1 MITKGGARIDTKIG
15 AAVVL
20 MASLLAGGGIAF
32 AADEGHA
39 HIERQPWSFGG
50 FLGKFDEAQ
59 LQRGFKVY
67 VDACARCHGLK
78 RVAFRNLAQ
87 PGGPAF
93 PEAAVRSLANTYQVD
108 AEPNDQGKIVKR
120 PAILVDYIPSP
131 YKNEQEARA
140 ALNGAL
146 PPDLSVI
153 AKARGVESNAPFYL
167 VPWNMLVDIVT
178 GYQEGGPDY
187 IYAYLTGYKNP
198 PSGTKVPDFMN
209 YNEAFPAPHMTAM
222 PNPFP
227 SGNGFVKYTDDTP
240 GTVDNYARDVAAFL
254 AWTADPRLEERK
266 RLGLMVTIY
275 LLITAVL
282 LYFAK
287 RRVWLKVH

>member
-1 MITKGGARIDTKIG
+1 MITKGSARIGARFA

-20 MASLLAGGGIAF
+20 LAAAGGIGPAL
-32 AADEGHA
+32 AAGDSHV
-39 HIERQPWSFGG
+39 HIPRQTWSFSG

-67 VDACARCHGLK
+67 VDACARCHGVK
-78 RVAFRNLAQ
+78 RIAFRNLVQ
-87 PGGPAF
+87 PGGPSF
-93 PEAAVRSLANTYQVD
+93 PEAAVKSLANTYQVD

-120 PAILVDYIPSP
+120 PAVLVDTIPSP
-131 YKNEQEARA
+131 YKNDQEARA

-146 PPDLSVI
+146 PPDLSMI
-153 AKARGVESNAPFYL
+153 AKARGIETNAPFYV
-167 VPWNMLVDIVT
+167 VPWNMLVDIAT
-178 GYQEGGPDY
+178 GYQEAGPDY
-187 IYAYLTGYKNP
+187 IYAYLTGFKDP
-198 PSGTKVPDFMN
+198 PKDVKVPDGMN

-222 PNPFP
+222 PNPFA
-227 SGNGFVKYTDDTP
+227 GGDGFVKYDDDTP
-240 GTVDNYARDVAAFL
+240 RTVANYARDVTAFL
-254 AWTADPRLEERK
+254 AWAADPRLEERK

-287 RRVWLKVH
+287 RRVWSKVH